1 MSHPDL
7 ELLGI
12 MGLADADRLGY
23 MMKDKGVTI
32 EKLFNK
38 ATCSSGSCGASVEV
52 WYYKEDK
59 QLVLRT
65 LEEHRELQLSHLGVE
80 SDIESSVYDP
90 SKETAICPACG
101 HEFSTTNTECPDCG
115 LNFL

>member
-7 ELLGI
+7 ELLGV

-52 WYYKEDK
+52 WYYKEDNSFTE
-59 QLVLRT
+59 T
-65 LEEHRELQLSHLGVE
+65 LKNTENFNFPPSWM
-80 SDIESSVYDP
+80 DIESCM
-90 SKETAICPACG
+90 I
-101 HEFSTTNTECPDCG
+101 
-115 LNFL
+115 

>member
-7 ELLGI
+7 ELLGV
-12 MGLADADRLGY
+12 MGLTDADRLGY

-59 QLVLRT
+59 ELVFKT
-65 LEEHRELQLSHLGVE
+65 LKEHRELQLSH
-80 SDIESSVYDP
+80 S
-90 SKETAICPACG
+90 
-101 HEFSTTNTECPDCG
+101 
-115 LNFL
+115 